1 MYWGV
6 PPVRYDEVFE
16 AATHIMS
23 PPPMTLALEGDKVV
37 EWSDAMESERQSVW
51 EKDVFGEVDRHV
63 WKKAIGTECALRV
76 KTDSGGGS

>member
-23 PPPMTLALEGDKVV
+23 PPSVTLALGDKDV
-37 EWSDAMESERQSVW
+37 EWSDAMESERQSMW
-51 EKDVFGEVDRHV
+51 EKEVFGEVDRHV
-63 WKKAIGTECALRV
+63 GKKVIGTECALRV
-76 KTDSGGGS
+76 KTDSRGGS